1 MVNLLIHEFLRFR
14 QYERLDRFGGM
25 VIMELDTVETL
36 AILGGIGAIL
46 SPFIAFSGIMFI
58 PSIWYLFYRFSSLG
72 IILLLLSVLGGLV
85 GCIMAVRSGGFA
97 TKMPQRAA
105 WDLKYIGIVV
115 LVVGFLA
122 PLNIFQILSGLLILM
137 AGIDV
142 NETWKKIQRARGQT
156 GWPYANVATSV
167 GSDWARR
174 LSCRFCGAP
183 LVVRAVKTRNH
194 LVSVITRCALDK
206 TSDVVR
212 LPLAQ
217 LESWVPSVADRI
229 HRCEKCGERT
239 VALLVVRQDAN
250 ATYLHAHCPRRHLNR
265 NYRIVWTPMYPQLAR
280 TPAVGVGGQT
290 QVHPQVI
297 PVTQPIPISA
307 RVTPTRIRDLP
318 IQYCS
323 NCGVRIDYSDK
334 FCYRCGS
341 QTQ

>member
-1 MVNLLIHEFLRFR
+1 
-14 QYERLDRFGGM
+14 
-25 VIMELDTVETL
+25 MELDTVETL
-36 AILGGIGAIL
+36 AILGGIGAVL
-46 SPFIAFSGIMFI
+46 SPILAVSGIMFV
-58 PSIWYLFYRFSSLG
+58 PSIWYPIYYFSSLG

-137 AGIDV
+137 AGVDV
-142 NETWKKIQRARGQT
+142 DETWKKIQRARGQT

-183 LVVRAVKTRNH
+183 LVVRAVKTRSH
-194 LVSVITRCALDK
+194 LVTVKTKCALDR
-206 TSDVVR
+206 TSDVIR

-250 ATYLHAHCPRRHLNR
+250 ATYLHAHCPRGHPNR
-265 NYRIVWTPMYPQLAR
+265 NFRIVWTPMYPQLAR
-280 TPAVGVGGQT
+280 TPAVGVGVQP
-290 QVHPQVI
+290 QVQPQVI
-297 PVTQPIPISA
+297 PITQPIPISA

-323 NCGVRIDYSDK
+323 NCGVRINSSDK

-341 QTQ
+341 QIQ